1 MEEKLTDQERVRR
14 EKLSKY
20 REMGID
26 PFGEKFVRT
35 DSIKEVREKASKVVT
50 VKPATPEE
58 AEAKN
63 AELEKNPIYVTVAG
77 RIMFL
82 RKMGKASFVSIKD
95 KTSKIQFYISVDIVG
110 EENYAL
116 FKLSDVGDIVGVY
129 GRIMLTKTGELTV
142 RCEKFTH
149 LTKALR
155 PLPEKFH
162 GLTDVEER
170 YRHRYV
176 DLIMNDDAMNIAI
189 ARPKIIR
196 AIQNYCDKL
205 GFTEVETSIL
215 SPILGGASAR
225 PFITHHNS
233 LDKDF
238 YLRIATEINLKKCIV
253 GGMEKVYEIGR
264 LFRNEGMDTKHNPEF
279 TTIELYQA
287 YGDLQDMREF
297 AENLFREVALKVVG
311 STTIPYGE
319 GTLDLGKPFGW
330 KTMKECVLEATGVDF
345 NKVTTMEEAVA
356 LAKEHGIKLEKHWN
370 SVGYILNAFFE
381 EKCDDLLKTPT
392 FVHEYPI
399 EVSPLTKK
407 CKDNPMFTDRFE
419 LFIGGMEYGNAY
431 SELNDPI
438 DQKERLVKQ
447 LEAKNRGDEEAS
459 EMDEDFLE
467 SLEYGMPPCGGI
479 GIGIDRFVMLMTNQ
493 TSIREVIL
501 FPCMRDAGKK

>member
-1 MEEKLTDQERVRR
+1 MEEKLTDQERARRDKLARYKELGVDPYGQKFERTDLVKNIR
-14 EKLSKY
+14 EKCAGKS
-20 REMGID
+20 
-26 PFGEKFVRT
+26 
-35 DSIKEVREKASKVVT
+35 S
-50 VKPATPEE
+50 EE
-58 AEAKN
+58 LDAAQ
-63 AELEKNPIYVTVAG
+63 IYVTVAG
-77 RIMFL
+77 RIMAL
-82 RKMGKASFVSIKD
+82 RKMGKASFMNIKD
-95 KTSKIQFYISVDIVG
+95 VSGNIQCYVGIDVVG
-110 EENYAL
+110 EESYNV
-116 FKLSDVGDIVGVY
+116 FKLADLGDIVGVY
-129 GRIMLTKTGELTV
+129 GRVMMTRTGELTIRV
-142 RCEKFTH
+142 EKYQH
-149 LTKALR
+149 LSKSLR

-176 DLIMNDDAMNIAI
+176 DLIMNDNSMKIAL
-189 ARPKIIR
+189 ARPKVIR
-196 AIQNYCDKL
+196 AIQNYCDGL

-215 SPILGGASAR
+215 SPILGGAAAR
-225 PFITHHNS
+225 PFITHHNA

-287 YGDLQDMREF
+287 YGDLQDMRHF

-311 STTIPYGE
+311 STLIPYGE

-330 KTMKECVLEATGVDF
+330 KSMKECVLEATGIDF
-345 NKVTTMEEAVA
+345 DKVTSMEEAVK

-381 EKCDDLLKTPT
+381 EKCDDLLQQPT
-392 FVHEYPI
+392 FIYEYPI

-431 SELNDPI
+431 SELNDPL

-447 LEAKNRGDEEAS
+447 LEAKAAGDEEAS
-459 EMDEDFLE
+459 EMDDDFLE
-467 SLEYGMPPCGGI
+467 ALEYGMPPCGGI

-493 TSIREVIL
+493 TSIREIIL
-501 FPCMRDAGKK
+501 FPCMRDASK